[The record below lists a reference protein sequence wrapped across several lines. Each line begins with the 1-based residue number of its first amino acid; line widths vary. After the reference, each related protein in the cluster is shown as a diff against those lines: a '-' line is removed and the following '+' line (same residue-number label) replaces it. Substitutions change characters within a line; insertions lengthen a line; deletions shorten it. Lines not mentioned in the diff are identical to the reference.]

1 MKKKWEYIFQY
12 YVLTRL
18 FVIWEKRNNLAR
30 PVLLSLYM
38 NAYPNKYKY
47 LLLTREEQQGEAGI
61 LQSNFTVE
69 KQQIPVGTACAHQFL
84 KKVKFVHN

>member
-1 MKKKWEYIFQY
+1 MFQY

-38 NAYPNKYKY
+38 NAYPSKYKY

-69 KQQIPVGTACAHQFL
+69 KQQIPFVNINL
-84 KKVKFVHN
+84 KEKSSLYITKPS